1 MDLSGLEGLLVVA
14 VVAALAP
21 LMAMVLPGPR
31 IAQVVLLLVGGVLI
45 GPQVL
50 GLHARVEIELISNV
64 GVGFLFLLAGYEFDP
79 ALFRE
84 RAGRLAIVAWLI
96 SVLVAVAVVTVL
108 DIAGIVR
115 DFVPIAIALTTTAL
129 GTLLPILRDNDMLGG
144 AFGRA
149 VMASGAVGELF
160 PIIAIALFLSA
171 NSQYVALLALVI
183 ITVLA
188 GGLMALSRGIR
199 GRALERMVLAG
210 ADTTA
215 QSTLRWTI
223 VLLLGLLVLTG
234 EFGIDAVL
242 GAFVAGSV
250 LRRWV
255 GDGAESLGSKLDA
268 VGYGFFIPVFFVYSG
283 MNLQVDAI
291 LEAPQ
296 RLVGFFLL
304 LVFARAV
311 PVFLVHLR
319 ALDLAPRVQ
328 LALCSATTLPLL
340 VALAEIGR
348 RNGAMLPQNAAAL
361 VGAGVLSVLVF
372 PTITVALQSRVRRAR
387 ATST

>member
-1 MDLSGLEGLLVVA
+1 VDLSGLEGLLVVA
-14 VVAALAP
+14 LVAALAP
-21 LMAMVLPGPR
+21 LMAMLLPGPR

-50 GLHARVEIELISNV
+50 GLHAHVEIELISNV

-129 GTLLPILRDNDMLGG
+129 GTLLPILRDNDMLVG

-171 NSQYVALLALVI
+171 DSRYVALLALVI

-255 GDGAESLGSKLDA
+255 GDGAESLGGKLDA

-319 ALDLAPRVQ
+319 ALNLVPRVQ

>member
-1 MDLSGLEGLLVVA
+1 VDLSGLEGLLVVA
-14 VVAALAP
+14 VVAAVAP
-21 LMAMVLPGPR
+21 LLALVLPGPR
-31 IAQVVLLLVGGVLI
+31 IAQVVLLLVGGVII

-50 GLHARVEIELISNV
+50 GLAPTIEIELIANV

-84 RAGRLAIVAWLI
+84 RAGRLAMAAWLV
-96 SVLVAVAVVTVL
+96 SVAVAVAAVTAL
-108 DIAGIVR
+108 ELAGIVR
-115 DFVPIAIALTTTAL
+115 DFVPVAIALTTTAL

-144 AFGRA
+144 AFGRS

-160 PIIAIALFLSA
+160 PILAIALFLSA
-171 NSQYVALLALVI
+171 TSQYVALLALLVI
-183 ITVLA
+183 SALA
-188 GGLMALSRGIR
+188 GLLMALSSGLR
-199 GRALERMVLAG
+199 GRTLERMVLAG

-223 VLLLGLLVLTG
+223 VLLLGLLVMTG
-234 EFGIDAVL
+234 EFGVDAVL

-255 GDGAESLGSKLDA
+255 GDGAGSLGSKLDA

-283 MNLQVDAI
+283 MNLHLDSIIA
-291 LEAPQ
+291 APG
-296 RLVGFFLL
+296 RLVGFFVLL
-304 LVFARAV
+304 LLTRAL
-311 PVFLVHLR
+311 PVYLVHTR
-319 ALDLAPRVQ
+319 ALDRVPRIQ

-348 RNGAMLPQNAAAL
+348 RNGAMLPETAAAL

-372 PTITVALQSRVRRAR
+372 PTVAVALQSRVRRATAER
-387 ATST
+387 

>member
-84 RAGRLAIVAWLI
+84 RAGRLAIMAWLI

-319 ALDLAPRVQ
+319 ALELVPRVQ

-372 PTITVALQSRVRRAR
+372 PTITVALQSRFRRAR